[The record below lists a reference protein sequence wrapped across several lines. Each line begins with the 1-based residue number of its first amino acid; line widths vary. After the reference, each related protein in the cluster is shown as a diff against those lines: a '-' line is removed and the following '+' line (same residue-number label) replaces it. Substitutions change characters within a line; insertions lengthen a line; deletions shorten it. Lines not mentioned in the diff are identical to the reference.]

1 VLDVALEHVTLG
13 NRIRDVTLTL
23 PRSTHTAIVGPP
35 ASGASTLLQIIT
47 GELRPDSGEVRI
59 GARSVTKLPARR
71 RPVLFATS
79 RIDAPGRWSVGHLL
93 IAAVRQRTLDRE
105 DRHHEYELA
114 IAKWRLDEVI
124 ERPLRSLSSSE
135 ATLAQLARIE
145 LMRPGILLVDRI
157 LENLNPSVAT
167 GVADDFF
174 RTLRVMG
181 ATVISAPA
189 SFAEVGVMDRMVVLE
204 KGRVV
209 QEAAPSAVY
218 RRPVSEAAAVATGEV
233 NIIPITIRGNAV
245 ESPIGSWNATA
256 SFQGTGIALARPE
269 DFSVAAAGEESDL
282 IFGIEEA
289 SFRRGGWMA
298 TGILTGGLNLRVTL
312 PGDFAVHKGRLIP
325 LRFDSSR
332 FVLLPREPR

>member
-1 VLDVALEHVTLG
+1 VLDVAVEKLSLA
-13 NRIRDVTLTL
+13 NRIRDVTLTF

-35 ASGASTLLQIIT
+35 ASGASTLLQIIA
-47 GELRPDSGEVRI
+47 GELRPDSGEIRI
-59 GARSVTKLPARR
+59 GARNVTRLPARR
-71 RPVLFATS
+71 RPALLAGS

-93 IAAVRQRTLDRE
+93 IAAVRQRTLDRQ

-114 IAKWRLDEVI
+114 VEKWKLGDVI

-135 ATLAQLARIE
+135 ATMAQLARIE
-145 LMRPGILLVDRI
+145 LMRPGILLVDRV
-157 LENLNPSVAT
+157 LENLNPSAVSR
-167 GVADDFF
+167 VADDFY

-189 SFAEVGVMDRMVVLE
+189 SFAEVGVMDRMVVLDR
-204 KGRVV
+204 GRIV
-209 QEAAPSAVY
+209 QEGAPSAVY
-218 RRPVSEAAAVATGEV
+218 RRPVSEAAAAATGEV
-233 NIIPITIRGNAV
+233 NIIPITVRGDVV
-245 ESPIGSWNATA
+245 ESLIGSWSATA
-256 SFQGTGIALARPE
+256 SFQGAGIALARPE

-289 SFRRGGWMA
+289 SFREGRWTA
-298 TGILTGGLNLRVTL
+298 TGILTGGFNLRVTL

-332 FVLLPREPR
+332 FVLLKRELR